1 MTTLIVVDGL
11 KGGPGKSTVATALVD
26 YRAAKGHVL
35 IVDADKVSPD
45 VSQQFEN
52 SKLPVTVMQ
61 ADLSYN
67 AGWED
72 FMGAIEDYVE
82 EVDTIIVSLPAGEVV
97 TSKGLTIDLHQDIKS
112 MLTDLNIKVV
122 QYFVVNRSKLS
133 IQQFLSSGEEGFGS
147 IADER
152 VVVLNG
158 YHGPREKYKRWNTFF
173 STEEGA
179 KYAKNAIFFP
189 ELDDDLMDILTD
201 QNHEKSFEEI
211 ANNEQMRMLSRSRIK
226 TWISGYLDAFSSVD
240 SDTAPK
246 GVSKANKN
254 SKTATCGDGR

>member
-45 VSQQFEN
+45 VSQQFEQ
-52 SKLPVTVMQ
+52 SKLAVSILQ

-72 FMGAIEDYVE
+72 FMGAIEDYNGK
-82 EVDTIIVSLPAGEVV
+82 VDTIIVSLPAGEVV
-97 TSKGLTIDLHQDIKS
+97 ASNGLTIDLHKDIKN
-112 MLTDLNIKVV
+112 MLNELNIKVV

-152 VVVLNG
+152 VIVMNG
-158 YHGPREKYKRWNTFF
+158 YHGPREKYTRWNAFF

-179 KYAKNAIFFP
+179 RYAKNAIFFP

-201 QNHEKSFEEI
+201 RNYEKSFAEI
-211 ANNEQMRMLSRSRIK
+211 ANEEQMRMLSRSRIK
-226 TWISGYLDAFSSVD
+226 TWIGTYLDVFASVD
-240 SDTAPK
+240 SDKKPT
-246 GVSKANKN
+246 
-254 SKTATCGDGR
+254 KTAKQQPAETVNE